1 METGDVC
8 VARND
13 VLYIICYGVPY
24 PAPSSPDE
32 RKKQRS
38 VEGDAAYLDRSGKE
52 VTIMR
57 QSGSKGGP
65 VVERVYRTS
74 FGELDARF
82 ERVNFAPKL
91 QNFLFL
97 LWEVES

>member
-1 METGDVC
+1 MSYISIVT
-8 VARND
+8 ARQTP
-13 VLYIICYGVPY
+13 VS
-24 PAPSSPDE
+24 SSPDE
-32 RKKQRS
+32 RKKQRP
-38 VEGDAAYLDRSGKE
+38 VEGDAAYLDGSGKE

-57 QSGSKGGP
+57 QPGSKGRP
-65 VVERVYRTS
+65 VVERVYGTS
-74 FGELDARF
+74 FGELEARF